1 MPISLEPTRNI
12 QMVRDKNFYGFK
24 PDNVAHLKTT
34 KKHVPWVDVSDD
46 EKPGKQSSM
55 KRKVSAINGHSQ
67 HAQNGHKHKKY
78 RGSNEI
84 WNQING
90 DTNGAD
96 PSQTKHIHGANPN
109 TSQHIQH
116 TKVKAMQEQRMQLP
130 IAKGSFILYI

>member
-1 MPISLEPTRNI
+1 
-12 QMVRDKNFYGFK
+12 MVRDKNFYGFK

-46 EKPGKQSSM
+46 EKLGKQSSM
-55 KRKVSAINGHSQ
+55 KRKVSAINSHSQ

-84 WNQING
+84 GNQING

-96 PSQTKHIHGANPN
+96 PSQTMHIHYSPNGANPN
-109 TSQHIQH
+109 TSQHIQY
-116 TKVKAMQEQRMQLP
+116 TKMKAIQEQRTQLP
-130 IAKGSFILYI
+130 IAKGSFVHYI